1 MLVKKWYNVRNT
13 VVAINKSVSKEP
25 KQLAGA
31 ISLLNS
37 IRGGEAVDVSKSQN
51 ECTIKI

>member
-1 MLVKKWYNVRNT
+1 MLRNASILEAWLSLFYT
-13 VVAINKSVSKEP
+13 SVSKVA

-37 IRGGEAVDVSKSQN
+37 IRGGELVAINKSQN
-51 ECTIKI
+51 DCRIKIE